1 MERIHHKIGR
11 ALFCALT
18 VSLLLS
24 ACSNPNTPTP
34 NPDGG
39 QQSQQGQN
47 GGGSGDSGDSGGGGG
62 SSGDGSSGGGG
73 SAPVGSYGHIGIPP
87 LVSSTPEEQKKATDG
102 APPSSPSVSETIKVK
117 IKSISADIASTAK
130 KVDLA
135 PYAISGSGQEE
146 TVTVDVLSAHANYLT
161 QVKEAMAKK
170 VKEAITAAG
179 GISPAESD
187 PLFFKANDGTIFA
200 PDGSEMLTNGTVV
213 NVFLGQTP

>member
-47 GGGSGDSGDSGGGGG
+47 GGGSGDSGDSG
-62 SSGDGSSGGGG
+62 DGSSGGGG
-73 SAPVGSYGHIGIPP
+73 SAPVGSHGHIGIPP

-161 QVKEAMAKK
+161 K

-187 PLFFKANDGTIFA
+187 LLFFKANDGTIFA